1 MKIFHLLLGT
11 LTAVECYDFII
22 RSVQTTG
29 NFSPQCHSNFTSQC
43 KLKNGDGQWIGDL
56 FQDIILDP
64 NLQRVGT
71 HRGYRF
77 KTSLEHDDGAH
88 RMEHVNSN
96 RIWFLEGG
104 DELNLHNE
112 AIVSVTGKYAKF
124 LGGHLE
130 EKELQLVVSLHSEG
144 NSINPYTRRE
154 LPSFNLLP

>member
-1 MKIFHLLLGT
+1 MKILHLLLGT

-29 NFSPQCHSNFTSQC
+29 NFSPQCHSNFIYQW
-43 KLKNGDGQWIGDL
+43 KLKNSGGQWIGDL

-64 NLQRVGT
+64 KLQRVGT
-71 HRGYRF
+71 QRGYGF
-77 KTSLEHDDGAH
+77 KTSPEHDDGAH
-88 RMEHVNSN
+88 RMELVNSN

-112 AIVSVTGKYAKF
+112 VIVSVTGKYAKF

-130 EKELQLVVSLHSEG
+130 EKVVSLHFEEENYG
-144 NSINPYTRRE
+144 SIYEAEVTLVQRG
-154 LPSFNLLP
+154 